1 MNLILNILILVI
13 LINPFLTNDH
23 KIHSQLSLAA
33 ELCFGGSR
41 GYYRRRKHENGR
53 RYQGRKYHH
62 RSHSHDLYEYYE
74 PTYERVYER
83 DYDPQHNEVTTPR
96 NHHQLT
102 SDLTFYNF

>member
-1 MNLILNILILVI
+1 MGSLINIILQSSALLPSALMNHIMNILIL
-13 LINPFLTNDH
+13 
-23 KIHSQLSLAA
+23 LSLAA

-41 GYYRRRKHENGR
+41 GYYRRRNHENGR

-83 DYDPQHNEVTTPR
+83 DYDQQHNEEIDY
-96 NHHQLT
+96 
-102 SDLTFYNF
+102 SDIGQGRVA